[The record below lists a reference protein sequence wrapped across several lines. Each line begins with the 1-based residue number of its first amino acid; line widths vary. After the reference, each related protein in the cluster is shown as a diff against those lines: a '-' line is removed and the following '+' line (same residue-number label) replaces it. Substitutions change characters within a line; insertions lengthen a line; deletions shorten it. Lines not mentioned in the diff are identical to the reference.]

1 MKLVLGE
8 IYRRRELH
16 DAFGGSRQYGISPS
30 SNGNQVL
37 IFSNARGID
46 HGYEDDWDENNQYF
60 FYKGAGQKGDQDI
73 ESSRHNGKLLHHLE
87 NGDSVRLFFG
97 TDKAGFYCYEA
108 DLSIV
113 DYEYFQT
120 HDTEGKNRRAVKF
133 TFERLENSS
142 KQSGPQEEIVPA
154 IHRNQKTTYKR
165 PDTTSRRG
173 LVTSRVGQGYYRQEV
188 LKRFN
193 HRCAVTGASREELLI
208 ASHIV
213 PWRHASEDERLD
225 VDNGILLSPTYDAL
239 FDFHLISFDA
249 SGNILLSPKLS
260 EELLT
265 QLGVTGEE
273 KIQLFEGMHPY
284 LERHR
289 ADLQ

>member
-1 MKLVLGE
+1 MGE
-8 IYRRRELH
+8 IYRRSELH
-16 DAFGGSRQYGISPS
+16 DVFGGSRQSGISPS
-30 SNGNQVL
+30 SKGDQVL

-46 HGYEDDWDENNQYF
+46 HGYEDGWDENNQYF
-60 FYKGAGQKGDQDI
+60 FYTGAGQKGDQDI
-73 ESSRHNGKLLHHLE
+73 ESSRHNGKLLHHIE
-87 NGDSVRLFFG
+87 NGDCVRLFYG
-97 TDKAGFYCYEA
+97 TDKAGLYSYEA

-120 HDTEGKNRRAVKF
+120 HDTDGKNRLAVKF
-133 TFERLENSS
+133 TFERLDSTS
-142 KQSGPQEEIVPA
+142 TSGPHEEIAPA
-154 IHRNQKTTYKR
+154 NQRSQTTKYKR

-193 HRCAVTGASREELLI
+193 HRCAVTGASREELLV

-225 VDNGILLSPTYDAL
+225 VDNGVLLSPTYDAL
-239 FDFHLISFDA
+239 FDRHLISFDA
-249 SGNILLSPKLS
+249 NGNILLSPKLS

-265 QLGVTGEE
+265 QLGVTGKE
-273 KIQLFEGMHPY
+273 KIELFEGMRPY